1 MVPLASPGVLSLP
14 GISLAPRRTLFLSHL
29 LNGRCWRVVVASVA
43 LVAFALQSYLTQTHI
58 HSAAPQSASISI
70 GFLNGKFPLS
80 IAAKR
85 DAHPA
90 PQKNAPARDD
100 SGKCPICQAM
110 GYAGQFITPPAASFI
125 LPSQAISIVSF
136 AAIILSTFEAAS
148 HNWQG
153 RAPPQI

>member
-1 MVPLASPGVLSLP
+1 MSTAEDRLQEDKLAHAEETSNGEVK
-14 GISLAPRRTLFLSHL
+14 GRRIESDS
-29 LNGRCWRVVVASVA
+29 GAVVRYD
-43 LVAFALQSYLTQTHI
+43 ALQSYLTQTHI

-136 AAIILSTFEAAS
+136 AAIILSTIEAAS

>member
-1 MVPLASPGVLSLP
+1 MVQLASLGVLSLP

-80 IAAKR
+80 IAA
-85 DAHPA
+85 
-90 PQKNAPARDD
+90 PQKKAPARDD
-100 SGKCPICQAM
+100 TGKCPICQAM